1 MAEDNIR
8 LDRFL
13 WFARL
18 VKTRTQAQ
26 QLVAEGRMR
35 LNGRV
40 VERAAVP
47 VRVGN
52 ILTFA
57 LRGDIRV
64 LRIEALPVR
73 RGPALEAR
81 ACYADLKTD
90 NVSQEGAID

>member
-1 MAEDNIR
+1 MAEDSIR

-18 VKTRTQAQ
+18 VKTRTLAQ
-26 QLVAEGRMR
+26 ELVTEGRMR

-40 VERAAVP
+40 VERTAAP
-47 VRVGN
+47 IRVGN

-57 LRGDIRV
+57 HHGDVRILRV
-64 LRIEALPVR
+64 EALPVR
-73 RGPALEAR
+73 RGPAPEAR

>member
-1 MAEDNIR
+1 MAEETIR

-18 VKTRTQAQ
+18 VKTRTLAQ
-26 QLVAEGRMR
+26 ELAAKGRLR

-40 VERAAVP
+40 VERAAAP

-57 LRGDIRV
+57 LRGQVRV

-73 RGPALEAR
+73 RGPAPEAR
-81 ACYADLKTD
+81 ACYRDLETD
-90 NVSQEGAID
+90 NVSQEGATD